1 MFLDAALAT
10 TAEQG
15 VEAVTARSLAAAIG
29 YSPGTIYQVFENLDD
44 VVAQLKAAILDQLI
58 GRLDAAPARGAPR
71 QRMLA
76 LVDVYVAF
84 ATEQPRLWHAL
95 FEADQPSGGALPE
108 WFGQHISLGLA
119 RVEAVLA
126 PLFDEEDG
134 SGARRAATT
143 VWAGLHGIVALARS
157 STVSR
162 AAGQETRALAR
173 DFVET
178 YLVGIAARRT

>member
-15 VEAVTARSLAAAIG
+15 IEAVTARSLAAAIG

-76 LVDVYVAF
+76 LSACRPYSLRLSRRRFPWKLALSSPAIAKQAAIGMF
-84 ATEQPRLWHAL
+84 AQA
-95 FEADQPSGGALPE
+95 
-108 WFGQHISLGLA
+108 
-119 RVEAVLA
+119 
-126 PLFDEEDG
+126 
-134 SGARRAATT
+134 
-143 VWAGLHGIVALARS
+143 
-157 STVSR
+157 
-162 AAGQETRALAR
+162 
-173 DFVET
+173 
-178 YLVGIAARRT
+178 